1 MNDLGPIIALW
12 NDLEA
17 AGVNSVLATIVAVDG
32 PSYRK
37 PGARM
42 LIAAD
47 GRRAGTVSGGCLEEE
62 VARKAFWNTREGAVV
77 EEYSTRE
84 DDGERP
90 FGSGCGGAVRILLER
105 QSSARPLMQ
114 ALATAY
120 QSRLPLTI
128 ATVIEGERIGE
139 RVIGSEISA
148 VATVLQKE
156 KICVEHCPARTGL
169 WVMGAGN
176 DAQPLVKMARQLGW
190 FVAVVDGRAHL
201 ATAERF
207 PEAELVLVPK
217 MSDLAA
223 LNFELR
229 PKDAVA
235 ILSHSFEQDA
245 RFLAAIL
252 KDDRHKKIAYLGVLG
267 PRQRTRELLAEAAKL
282 LALEPNEKLIEGWV
296 AEIHSPMGLDL
307 GGSDAAAIALSAL
320 AEIEQKLTAT
330 TARPLRELR
339 R

>member
-1 MNDLGPIIALW
+1 MDF
-12 NDLEA
+12 
-17 AGVNSVLATIVAVDG
+17 VLATIVAVDG

-62 VARKAFWNTREGAVV
+62 VARKAFWNTREGAAV

-90 FGSGCGGAVRILLER
+90 FGSGCGGMVRILLER
-105 QSSARPLMQ
+105 DSLARPLMH
-114 ALATAY
+114 ALAVAY
-120 QSRLPLTI
+120 QTRLPLTI

-139 RVIGSEISA
+139 RVIGAEIAA
-148 VATVLQKE
+148 VATQLQKE
-156 KICVEHCPARTGL
+156 KVCVEHCPARNGL

-176 DAQPLVKMARQLGW
+176 DAQPLVRMASQLGW
-190 FVAVVDGRAHL
+190 FIGVVDGRAHL

-207 PEAELVLVPK
+207 PEAELVLSPK
-217 MSDLAA
+217 MTDFSA
-223 LNFELR
+223 LHFELR
-229 PKDAVA
+229 TKDSVV

-245 RFLAAIL
+245 RFLAAML
-252 KDDRHKKIAYLGVLG
+252 KDDQHKKIAYLGVLG

-282 LALEPNEKLIEGWV
+282 LAREPSEKLIEGWL

-307 GGSDAAAIALSAL
+307 GGSDAAAIALSTL
-320 AEIEQKLTAT
+320 AEIENKLTAS